1 MSAGSGCEKCAAP
14 IWRVFPHLALCGT
27 LVAYAVLGALIFQRI
42 EGGNKPSKI
51 QEDYRE
57 FLGEIVD
64 IVRNHSQNTSCSQS
78 CMVEQVEKKM
88 KTFNSI
94 WFQNPDNWTFFG
106 SMFFCCTVFTT
117 VEQGTILQMCHKSQ
131 PIPDMDAKVDADW
144 SEILPIAH
152 KPDQPSWLNEA
163 NRTTSSTE
171 SRRNYV
177 VPKPDPLQL
186 LAPPRNSLHRDY
198 EQNR

>member
-14 IWRVFPHLALCGT
+14 LWRVFPHLALCGT

-78 CMVEQVEKKM
+78 CIVEQVEKKM
-88 KTFNSI
+88 KKFNSI

-117 VEQGTILQMCHKSQ
+117 VGYGEIYPVTLSGSALPKLVTRESPGQSIGLTSPGSRRWHLCFQPRYGGPQAPRYSAGASQ
-131 PIPDMDAKVDADW
+131 PGGCPPQVHPA
-144 SEILPIAH
+144 
-152 KPDQPSWLNEA
+152 
-163 NRTTSSTE
+163 
-171 SRRNYV
+171 
-177 VPKPDPLQL
+177 PKQQ
-186 LAPPRNSLHRDY
+186 RDI
-198 EQNR
+198 